1 MGMLSHGWSSGEFA
15 RNGGIRLF
23 WAIILL
29 CSFHERV
36 PDDLKVTITHA
47 NLTIRQFSGTL
58 LGLKRGRA
66 SSYFLVCVDLSQ
78 NPEIWL
84 IFWDVLDGKIENF
97 SRDDTDENQIITI
110 SSPNPWRRKWKI
122 LSDFQRKVMN
132 FPLLGLNQEVFSS
145 PSLMSYQKKILSLSY
160 PISGNV
166 VSYWLKRGGVM
177 WVGIVWSPS

>member
-1 MGMLSHGWSSGEFA
+1 MLPNSPDHHAKTYALLLSGFESSHDDDAFLYCYLDSYNGNAKSWLVIGEFA

-58 LGLKRGRA
+58 LGLKRERA

-78 NPEIWL
+78 NSEIWL
-84 IFWDVLDGKIENF
+84 IFWDVLSYKNLF
-97 SRDDTDENQIITI
+97 RSRL
-110 SSPNPWRRKWKI
+110 SP
-122 LSDFQRKVMN
+122 LF
-132 FPLLGLNQEVFSS
+132 G
-145 PSLMSYQKKILSLSY
+145 Y
-160 PISGNV
+160 
-166 VSYWLKRGGVM
+166 
-177 WVGIVWSPS
+177 